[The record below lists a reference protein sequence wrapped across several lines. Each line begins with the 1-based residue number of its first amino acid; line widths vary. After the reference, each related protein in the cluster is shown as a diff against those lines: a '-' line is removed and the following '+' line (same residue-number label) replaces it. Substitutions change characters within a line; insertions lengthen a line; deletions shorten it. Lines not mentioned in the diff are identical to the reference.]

1 MHRLIHL
8 VAQTPQFI
16 PILQSTAFRQEES
29 AVVRTL
35 EGVKADLD
43 GRGRPK
49 QANGIVSL
57 RNNGSG
63 TPRRGH
69 GEGRLIGQVNELWGQ
84 VEEIR
89 RLRKGVQNGR
99 EGWMGDERALA
110 EVAEVGSLQSTVCQ
124 HS

>member
-29 AVVRTL
+29 AVAKTL

-43 GRGRPK
+43 GRAKPK
-49 QANGIVSL
+49 QVNGGVVGL
-57 RNNGSG
+57 RGSNGTG
-63 TPRRGH
+63 TPRRG
-69 GEGRLIGQVNELWGQ
+69 GESRMIGQVNELWGQ

-89 RLRKGVQNGR
+89 RLRKGVQGGR

-110 EVAEVGSLQSTVCQ
+110 EVAEVSDATLSDWR
-124 HS
+124 